1 MTTYPLPLPHP
12 IQPAPGSQLLAWEQ
26 EYTHIAWGGPR
37 STKTVRDHLHEG
49 SRVLDAGCGN
59 GRHLLPLSRRYNT
72 VGIDISKTA
81 IAASESYLKKSGQH
95 SEHLISSVTELP
107 FSNRSFEGIVCY
119 GVLQHIFVNERRAA
133 VSEFKRVLSP
143 GGFLFF
149 EAFGVDDMRYGGTEI
164 EPDTF
169 LRKNGIIYHYFTV
182 KEISHLLGGF
192 EIIKL
197 EDTRSEKRFR
207 GKLYLRHMIKLVA
220 RLF

>member
-1 MTTYPLPLPHP
+1 MTIYPTHHP
-12 IQPAPGSQLLAWEQ
+12 TPKSQLLAWEQ
-26 EYTHIAWGGPR
+26 EYTHITWGGPR
-37 STKTVRDHLHEG
+37 STRTVRDHLLEG

-59 GRHLLPLSRRYNT
+59 GRHLLPLSRRYCT

-81 IAASESYLKKSGQH
+81 LVASGTYLEKSGQH
-95 SEHLISSVTELP
+95 SEHLVSSVTELP
-107 FSNRSFEGIVCY
+107 FDNDSFGGIVCY
-119 GVLQHIFVNERRAA
+119 GVLQHLFAGERRAA

-149 EAFGVDDMRYGGTEI
+149 EAFGVDDMRYGGTEV

-169 LRKNGIIYHYFTV
+169 LRKNGVIYHYFT
-182 KEISHLLGGF
+182 KEEVSSLLRGF

-197 EDTRSEKRFR
+197 ENARSEKKFR
-207 GKLYLRHMIKLVA
+207 GEIHSRHMIKVVA